1 MRPFTYRRNDVEY
14 EFTPLPDMTEDDVIA
29 CVPERKVVAPPP
41 PPTPTPGDGTVRATL
56 TSLTATELNIAYS
69 NATKENAI
77 LKIRVGSKD
86 RPDRLVPA
94 GKTVT
99 STYTTTVRT
108 GFSGQKITVLH
119 VEKNQIIFEQ
129 VL

>member
-1 MRPFTYRRNDVEY
+1 MRPFTYIRNHVEY
-14 EFTPLPDMTEDDVIA
+14 EFTPLPEMTEEEILA
-29 CVPERKVVAPPP
+29 HVPERKVSTPAPPP
-41 PPTPTPGDGTVRATL
+41 APTPGDGSVRATI
-56 TSLTATELNIAYS
+56 TALTATTLNINYS

-86 RPDRLVPA
+86 RPDRIVPA
-94 GKTVT
+94 GKTVA
-99 STYTTTVRT
+99 STYTTTVNT